1 MRISKE
7 EVLHI
12 ASLVRIAMTDEDVDQ
27 LQGQLSNILE
37 QFEVL
42 STIDTE
48 SVLPTAHPIELT
60 NVFKDDVS
68 SPSLSKEDVL
78 LNAPLREEDY
88 LRVKAILEE

>member
-68 SPSLSKEDVL
+68 SPSLPKEDVL
-78 LNAPLREEDY
+78 LNAPLQEEGY

>member
-68 SPSLSKEDVL
+68 SPSLPKEDVL

>member
-1 MRISKE
+1 MRLSKE

-27 LQGQLSNILE
+27 LQGQLSTILE
-37 QFEVL
+37 QFGVL
-42 STIDTE
+42 RAIDTE
-48 SVLPTAHPIELT
+48 SVPPTAHPIELT

-68 SPSLSKEDVL
+68 SPSLPTEDVL